1 MGNRLSIN
9 DFVRIKLPEYFHIS
23 LIFSIFMVEN
33 SLVWLMVSLKFEY
46 MFELLLIIYLVP
58 VIIILSLLWRLV
70 LWLVRNVLRLAGWL
84 LKKVC
89 VLVWKGLLLLVGIF
103 LGRCCVPSAG
113 FKIRVKQQSRT
124 CLGRAGTA
132 SCCSRVE
139 RCSSL
144 MSGVYLTDKQAKI
157 LCLCFFHRQPLFDYH
172 NF

>member
-1 MGNRLSIN
+1 MISDFGNTDTCHQYIPNDMYKAILIWKHNGNRLSIN

-103 LGRCCVPSAG
+103 LGRCCVNRPPD
-113 FKIRVKQQSRT
+113 SR
-124 CLGRAGTA
+124 
-132 SCCSRVE
+132 
-139 RCSSL
+139 
-144 MSGVYLTDKQAKI
+144 
-157 LCLCFFHRQPLFDYH
+157 
-172 NF
+172 

>member
-9 DFVRIKLPEYFHIS
+9 DFVRIKLPEYLHIS

-103 LGRCCVPSAG
+103 LGRCCVNRPPD
-113 FKIRVKQQSRT
+113 SR
-124 CLGRAGTA
+124 
-132 SCCSRVE
+132 
-139 RCSSL
+139 
-144 MSGVYLTDKQAKI
+144 
-157 LCLCFFHRQPLFDYH
+157 
-172 NF
+172 

>member
-1 MGNRLSIN
+1 MISDFGNTDTCHQYIPN
-9 DFVRIKLPEYFHIS
+9 DMYKAILIWKHNGQSFVNQRFCQDKVAGIFSYLAD
-23 LIFSIFMVEN
+23 FSIFMVEN

-103 LGRCCVPSAG
+103 LGRCCVNRPPD
-113 FKIRVKQQSRT
+113 SR
-124 CLGRAGTA
+124 
-132 SCCSRVE
+132 
-139 RCSSL
+139 
-144 MSGVYLTDKQAKI
+144 
-157 LCLCFFHRQPLFDYH
+157 
-172 NF
+172 